1 MPKRTAA
8 PYPAPRKAQR
18 QPRAGNPVLA
28 GRGVQKRTASVLRPF
43 ARSKRAY
50 RDEYL
55 LRAPS
60 LAEVEEIRAGQLSGG
75 SLPGVGLSGGVLP
88 GPRAQIYGIQ
98 EPGLIDRYRRSIREA
113 ENRRAPDLAP
123 GTDGPLETSDAQ
135 VEADAAAVQAAA
147 EGQTPAR
154 LPAPQP
160 LPGDEG
166 EEEFATPARRLFAGS
181 DDLPSD
187 ANFTPYSKLA
197 LAQKGFQNAVAYQ
210 RADGTWEVSVST
222 TKGGRQR
229 FPATFR
235 NLIGGDFT
243 VSFKFPGISQ
253 PITLAGST
261 DFSLGGSQRKSYFTQ
276 DDVKVEVAVEP
287 ETGMPL
293 EVPVATMASGSRPE
307 DLGTRSIGGVETP
320 AVPPSSDVS
329 RFVSEIISSVVGGRP
344 DVAVVQRNGNM
355 VRVADSAT
363 QTEAVVMFGPRN
375 IVVLP
380 PGADAITRANTLRI
394 ANEQALLQGG
404 RKVIV
409 APGFELQPAI
419 QKIVKRL
426 QRASS
431 QSYINRNP
439 SGGFLVYKPGGNQVL
454 AAVPAAKSRLEE
466 LNDRISVRRATR
478 ITPRDILAE
487 VRVQQFAESIR
498 QRRIGP
504 PAAQFEDAGVRRQF
518 AGGSAGASM
527 QQDWRESRSSD
538 RQRYLG
544 GR

>member
-18 QPRAGNPVLA
+18 QPRAGNPMLA

-113 ENRRAPDLAP
+113 ENRRAPGLAP
-123 GTDGPLETSDAQ
+123 GTSGPLETSDAQ

-160 LPGDEG
+160 LPGNEG
-166 EEEFATPARRLFAGS
+166 EEEFATPARRLFTDAGG
-181 DDLPSD
+181 LPGD
-187 ANFTPYSKLA
+187 ADFTPNSKLA
-197 LAQKGFQNAVAYQ
+197 LAEKGFKNAVAFQ
-210 RADGTWEVSVST
+210 AADGTWQVSVET
-222 TKGGRQR
+222 TKGLQTL
-229 FPATFR
+229 PAAFR
-235 NLIGGDFT
+235 NLIGGDFALT
-243 VSFKFPGISQ
+243 FKFPGISQ
-253 PITLAGST
+253 PVTLTGST
-261 DFSLGGSQRKSYFTQ
+261 DFSLAGPKRKTYFTQ

-466 LNDRISVRRATR
+466 LNDSISVRRATR